1 MAEDS
6 EVPAGVATFRLQ
18 NDAADTNELYVLR
31 ADGSIVGEWENIKP
45 GDAAELTV
53 ELDGGAHQLLCKPGM
68 TGDGIATA
76 FTVTGESSSEVD
88 PRIDAAVAG
97 YRTYAEEQARSSLD
111 LTRQLEAAI
120 AAGNVVEA
128 KRLYPASRVGW
139 ESIEPAAES
148 FADLDPKI
156 DLREADLEAGQEWTG
171 WHVIEKGLWV
181 NNSTQGLT
189 PVVEVLVADLE
200 DLLARVRRVEITGT
214 SMGNGAKELL
224 DEVATGKVT
233 GEEEAFSHTDLVDFD
248 ANVAGARKA
257 YELLRPVV
265 AEQDAALATEL
276 DARFDAIQTALQ
288 PYRTGAGPADYLSYD
303 TVGPDQRASL
313 AQVVDALAEP
323 LSNVAATV
331 AG

>member
-1 MAEDS
+1 
-6 EVPAGVATFRLQ
+6 
-18 NDAADTNELYVLR
+18 
-31 ADGSIVGEWENIKP
+31 
-45 GDAAELTV
+45 
-53 ELDGGAHQLLCKPGM
+53 M

-76 FTVTGESSSEVD
+76 ITVTSDNESAVD

-97 YRTYAEEQARSSLD
+97 YLTYAEAQAQSSLD
-111 LTRQLEAAI
+111 LTKQLAAAI
-120 AAGNVVEA
+120 AAGNVEEA

-139 ESIEPAAES
+139 ESIEPVAES
-148 FADLDPKI
+148 FGDLDPRI

-181 NNSTQGLT
+181 DGSTAGLT
-189 PVVEVLVADLE
+189 PVADVLVADLE
-200 DLLARVRRVEITGT
+200 ELLSRVRRVEITGT

-248 ANVAGARKA
+248 ANVAGARKV

-276 DARFDAIQTALQ
+276 DTQFDAVQAALQ
-288 PYRTGAGPADYLSYD
+288 PYRTGAGPADYVSYD

-313 AQVVDALAEP
+313 AQAVDALAEP